1 MVGRGAIW
9 RTVAMPGTQLSSVSG
24 NNLERFLCSKVS
36 HLRNTAI
43 GGSMRNIDL
52 CKRALA
58 RLHMNYGFQP

>member
-1 MVGRGAIW
+1 MVAIW

-58 RLHMNYGFQP
+58 